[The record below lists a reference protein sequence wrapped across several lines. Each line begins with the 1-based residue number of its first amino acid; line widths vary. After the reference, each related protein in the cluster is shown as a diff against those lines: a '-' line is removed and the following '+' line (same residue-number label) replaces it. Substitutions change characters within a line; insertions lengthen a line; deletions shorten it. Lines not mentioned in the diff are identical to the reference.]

1 MSKAPTNRVS
11 ANKPTPN
18 KPTPNKPTP
27 NKPWRTKW
35 GWRSVRV
42 ELPTLDEALEAASDL
57 TSERAQ
63 QIQLAADLMQVP
75 AADVSAAAERILE
88 KRAARP
94 PERQSS
100 SGRIVVVERKIRR
113 HATDQSKPSP
123 AQRRSA

>member
-1 MSKAPTNRVS
+1 MSKAPTNRAS
-11 ANKPTPN
+11 ANMAA
-18 KPTPNKPTP
+18 PNKPTP

-88 KRAARP
+88 QRAARP

>member
-1 MSKAPTNRVS
+1 MSKVTD
-11 ANKPTPN
+11 NKAA
-18 KPTPNKPTP
+18 P

-88 KRAARP
+88 QRAARP
-94 PERQSS
+94 PQRQIS
-100 SGRIVVVERKIRR
+100 SGRIVVERKIRR
-113 HATDQSKPSP
+113 HVTGQTKPSP